1 MKDERKT
8 KEQLTYELVELRQR
22 LARLEQAKA
31 ELKRVGEELRESSR
45 MNQLLL
51 DSLPHPAM
59 LIRRNRIILGTNRI
73 ARDAGAE
80 VGNYCWR
87 SFGQSE
93 YIPDEDKHYTRD
105 NVNSVPPGGTK
116 CTFCLADE
124 AFDTNEPTN
133 NPEVEAF
140 GQLWD
145 TWWVPVED
153 NIYLHYAI
161 NITERKRTKGELK
174 WKHQVDGALAELYK
188 PLISSTTSIE
198 EMTISILNH
207 TRKLTGSMHG
217 YVSSIDPSTGDNI
230 SHTLTEMMTGDQ
242 CKVSSDDQRI
252 VFPRGD
258 DGLYGG
264 LWGYSLNTLE
274 PFFINSAETHPASTG
289 IPAGHISIKCFLSVP
304 VMIDEELVGQ
314 ISLANKEEDYT
325 ERDLEAI
332 CRIGE
337 FYALAIQR
345 RRSEEAVR
353 ESETYLEGILMTA
366 PIGIGLVHNRVFDW
380 ISDRMSSMLG
390 YARDELIGKSARV
403 AYESDKE
410 FERVGKVKYAE
421 IRKRGIGTVETRLKR
436 KDGSVFDVLLSSCAY
451 DSTNL
456 SKGVISTAS
465 DITESKQAEE
475 ALRKRKSELMQ
486 RSKQLEEVNTALKVL
501 LKRREDDKKEI
512 EESLTTNIKELVL
525 PQLERLRKSQLA
537 HDQINLLDSLEANIK
552 EIISP
557 FATKL
562 SSKFLNLTP
571 SELQIASLIKYGR
584 TTKEIAELLHLSPN
598 TILFHRH
605 NLRRKLGLIHEK
617 ANLVSYLRSFQ
628 N

>member
-1 MKDERKT
+1 
-8 KEQLTYELVELRQR
+8 
-22 LARLEQAKA
+22 
-31 ELKRVGEELRESSR
+31 
-45 MNQLLL
+45 
-51 DSLPHPAM
+51 
-59 LIRRNRIILGTNRI
+59 
-73 ARDAGAE
+73 
-80 VGNYCWR
+80 
-87 SFGQSE
+87 
-93 YIPDEDKHYTRD
+93 
-105 NVNSVPPGGTK
+105 
-116 CTFCLADE
+116 
-124 AFDTNEPTN
+124 
-133 NPEVEAF
+133 
-140 GQLWD
+140 
-145 TWWVPVED
+145 
-153 NIYLHYAI
+153 
-161 NITERKRTKGELK
+161 
-174 WKHQVDGALAELYK
+174 
-188 PLISSTTSIE
+188 
-198 EMTISILNH
+198 
-207 TRKLTGSMHG
+207 
-217 YVSSIDPSTGDNI
+217 
-230 SHTLTEMMTGDQ
+230 
-242 CKVSSDDQRI
+242 
-252 VFPRGD
+252 
-258 DGLYGG
+258 
-264 LWGYSLNTLE
+264 
-274 PFFINSAETHPASTG
+274 
-289 IPAGHISIKCFLSVP
+289 
-304 VMIDEELVGQ
+304 
-314 ISLANKEEDYT
+314 
-325 ERDLEAI
+325 
-332 CRIGE
+332 
-337 FYALAIQR
+337 
-345 RRSEEAVR
+345 
-353 ESETYLEGILMTA
+353 
-366 PIGIGLVHNRVFDW
+366 
-380 ISDRMSSMLG
+380 MLG

-456 SKGVISTAS
+456 SKGVIFTAS

-486 RSKQLEEVNTALKVL
+486 RSQQLEEVNTTLKVL
-501 LKRREDDKKEI
+501 LKQRENDKKEI

>member
-1 MKDERKT
+1 MKDERKS
-8 KEQLTYELVELRQR
+8 KVQLIYELVELRQR
-22 LARLEQAKA
+22 IAELEKSKA
-31 ELKRVGEELRESSR
+31 ETKRTKEVRRESIQ

-59 LIRRNRIILGTNRI
+59 LIRRDRIILGTNRF

-80 VGNYCWR
+80 VGNHCWR

-105 NVNSVPPGGTK
+105 NINSVPPGGTK

-124 AFDTNEPTN
+124 AFDANQPTN

-145 TWWVPVED
+145 TWWVPIED
-153 NIYLHYAI
+153 NKYLHYAI
-161 NITERKRTKGELK
+161 NITERKRAEGELK
-174 WKHQVDGALAELYK
+174 WKHQVDGTLAELYK
-188 PLISSTTSIE
+188 PLISPTTSIE
-198 EMTISILNH
+198 QMTILILNH
-207 TRKLTGSMHG
+207 ARKLTGSVHG
-217 YVSSIDPSTGDNI
+217 YVSSIDPGTGNNV
-230 SHTLTEMMTGDQ
+230 SHTLTEMMKGDQ
-242 CKVSSDDQRI
+242 CKVSPDDQRI

-258 DGLYGG
+258 DGFYGG
-264 LWGYSLNTLE
+264 LSGYSLNTLE
-274 PFFINSAETHPASTG
+274 PFLTNSPETHPASKG
-289 IPAGHISIKCFLSVP
+289 IPEGHIHIKRFLSVP
-304 VMIDEELVGQ
+304 VKLGQELVGQ
-314 ISLANKEEDYT
+314 ISLANKEKDYT

-353 ESETYLEGILMTA
+353 ASEAYLERILMTA
-366 PIGIGLVHNRVFDW
+366 PIGIGLAHNRVIDW
-380 ISDRMSSMLG
+380 VSDRMSSMLG
-390 YARDELIGKSARV
+390 YSRDELVGKSARV

-410 FERVGKVKYAE
+410 FERVGKVIFAE
-421 IRKRGIGTVETRLKR
+421 IEKRGNGTVETRLKR

-451 DSTNL
+451 DPTNL
-456 SKGVISTAS
+456 SKGVIFTAS
-465 DITESKQAEE
+465 DITERKQAEE
-475 ALRKRKSELMQ
+475 ALRKRRSELMQ
-486 RSKQLEEVNTALKVL
+486 RSQQLEEVNTALKVL

-525 PQLERLRKSQLA
+525 PQLERLKKSQLTY
-537 HDQINLLDSLEANIK
+537 DQINFLDILESNIK

-584 TTKEIAELLHLSPN
+584 TTKEISELLHLSPN
-598 TILFHRH
+598 TISFHRH
-605 NLRRKLGLIHEK
+605 NLRRKLGLIHK
-617 ANLVSYLRSFQ
+617 RANLLSYLRSFHD
-628 N
+628 